1 MGIWRNMARI
11 LRPGFLRIEGLVA
24 SPERK
29 ELLTQLRPHLN
40 LNLSPTHH
48 TFYKWPPTLII
59 NGRPAPSVMIGT
71 NNDNPDQK
79 KGSENVYRDDV
90 RKCLQKMSEVSKR
103 FCQALEMRHPVAG
116 EDDCNTKPCLVI
128 FPSFVDPP
136 NSKSFTIVDH
146 AFYNAVL
153 TQSGKGRGGR
163 GGGTL
168 SLFRGGRILAW

>member
-1 MGIWRNMARI
+1 
-11 LRPGFLRIEGLVA
+11 
-24 SPERK
+24 
-29 ELLTQLRPHLN
+29 
-40 LNLSPTHH
+40 
-48 TFYKWPPTLII
+48 
-59 NGRPAPSVMIGT
+59 MIGT

-79 KGSENVYRDDV
+79 KGSENVDRDDV

-168 SLFRGGRILAW
+168 SLFRGGRILAG